1 MYIWLHSVL
10 PKPKYSTMKSTSFKN
25 HISVDC
31 VIFGY
36 NEEEN
41 KLEVLL
47 IEQKEPS
54 QNSTHPYVPQ
64 FALPGDLV
72 NEEESLDDAAV
83 RVLKELTHVEGLHLR
98 QFFSFG
104 DPMRVKQEKDIEWLK
119 FYRSDPDARVITVS
133 YYTLVRK
140 EMINPEP
147 GSFAKNVVWRNIKR
161 VPPLAFDHNQIV
173 KKATEDIRDRIY
185 QNHIAHQLLP
195 KKFTLRQLQNLYE
208 VVLNTEFDKRNFVKR
223 IKKDEELVP
232 LNEKQKGVMH
242 KPAQLY
248 SFKMKKKK

>member
-1 MYIWLHSVL
+1 M
-10 PKPKYSTMKSTSFKN
+10 TDTTFKN

-36 NEEEN
+36 NETED

-54 QNSTHPYVPQ
+54 QNSSHPYVPQ

-83 RVLKELTHVEGLHLR
+83 RILMELTHVEGLHLR
-98 QFFSFG
+98 QFFTFG
-104 DPMRVKQEKDIEWLK
+104 DPLRVKQEKDIEWLK
-119 FYRSDPDARVITVS
+119 FYRSDPDARVITVA

-140 EMINPEP
+140 EMITPEA

-161 VPPLAFDHNQIV
+161 VPPLAFDHNLIV

-185 QNHIAHQLLP
+185 QNDVAQQLLP
-195 KKFTLRQLQNLYE
+195 KKFTLRQLQSLYE
-208 VVLNTEFDKRNFVKR
+208 AVLNTAFDKRNFVKR
-223 IKKDEELVP
+223 IKKDEELLA

-242 KPAQLY
+242 KPAQLF
-248 SFKMKKKK
+248 SFKTKKRK